1 MNIENR
7 AIREFRIKM
16 AALLILKKVLLA
28 ATVWGIL
35 WGTVVV
41 VLRAA
46 VGMPRS
52 TLLVGGIVLIL
63 AVSWAVAAALRQ
75 LPGRTAVR
83 ASLDKHS
90 ASGGLIM
97 AAETADLG
105 GWKNLLSPVPAPRLR
120 WRGKVSWGRFAG
132 AVLFVCISFLIP
144 ERFVEISRAQPLDIR
159 EEVNQLAAGID
170 VLKEEEII
178 ELTQAETLEEKLAE
192 IQTEASGEDPV
203 KTWEALDH
211 LTDLLSQE
219 SKETAEDALA
229 ATERLTEAETLA
241 EALINEGSEME
252 KGLLAESMTAL
263 SGLVEEA
270 AKEDALLAS
279 QLSELEGDLSSL
291 SPEQLK
297 AISDAL
303 RFSKG
308 EISDKLANL
317 NKADLIGLDTLK
329 ACEKL
334 GQCNGEGLAAF
345 LAENSDKMAVEE
357 CVGLWC
363 RNALGGISRGPGHVR
378 MTWSEEAAADG
389 AKFKEEVLPLSNI
402 TSLEDS
408 EVIGLSS
415 AAPTVEKSGVAPR
428 SGGLNG
434 AAAGGGSSFTHTV
447 LPRHKG
453 AVKRYFERP

>member
-7 AIREFRIKM
+7 AIRNFRIKM
-16 AALLILKKVLLA
+16 AALLILRKALFVTTA
-28 ATVWGIL
+28 WGLL
-35 WGTVVV
+35 WGTVVI

-46 VGMPRS
+46 IGMPRLP
-52 TLLVGGIVLIL
+52 LLAGGAALIL
-63 AVSWAVAAALRQ
+63 AIGWAVVAALRQ
-75 LPGRTAVR
+75 LPGRSAVR

-90 ASGGLIM
+90 ESGGLMM

-105 GWKNLLSPVPAPRLR
+105 SWKNLLSPVRTPRLR
-120 WRGKVSWGRFAG
+120 WRGKVSWARFAG
-132 AVLFVCISFLIP
+132 AVLFVCVSFLIP

-178 ELTQAETLEEKLAE
+178 ELAQAETLEQKLAE
-192 IQTEASGEDPV
+192 VQAEASGEDPV

-219 SKETAEDALA
+219 SKEAAEDALA

-241 EALINEGSEME
+241 ESLINEGSDMDS
-252 KGLLAESMTAL
+252 GLLDESMMAL
-263 SGLVEEA
+263 SGLVQEA
-270 AKEDALLAS
+270 AKENALLES
-279 QLSELEGDLSSL
+279 QLPELEGDLSSL

-303 RFSKG
+303 RLSKG
-308 EISDKLANL
+308 DIADKLANL
-317 NKADLIGLDTLK
+317 NKVNLIELDTLK
-329 ACEKL
+329 SCEKL
-334 GQCNGEGLAAF
+334 GQCNSNGLAAF
-345 LAENSDKMAVEE
+345 LAENSEKMSVSE
-357 CVGLWC
+357 CVGVWC
-363 RNALGGISRGPGHVR
+363 RNALGAINRGPGHVP
-378 MTWSEEAAADG
+378 MEWSDGSSAEG
-389 AKFKEEVLPLSNI
+389 AKFKAEVLPLSNI
-402 TSLEDS
+402 ASLEDS
-408 EVIGLSS
+408 EVIGLST
-415 AAPTVEKSGVAPR
+415 AAPTVETSGAAPQ

-434 AAAGGGSSFTHTV
+434 AAAGGGSAFNQTV